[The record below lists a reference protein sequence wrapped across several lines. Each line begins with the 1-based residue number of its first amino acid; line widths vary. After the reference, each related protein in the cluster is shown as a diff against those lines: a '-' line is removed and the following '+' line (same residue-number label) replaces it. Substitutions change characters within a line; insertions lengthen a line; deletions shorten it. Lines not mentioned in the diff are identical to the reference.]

1 MSTHSLE
8 FVLDTASRVVL
19 IRDGAIMKSM
29 DVPQIKE
36 EQVEWRAE
44 VIQLLGSGQVNNT
57 LSLYG

>member
-1 MSTHSLE
+1 MCRLDNLE

-29 DVPQIKE
+29 DVPQLKE

-44 VIQLLGSGQVNNT
+44 VIQLLGEWS
-57 LSLYG
+57 SE